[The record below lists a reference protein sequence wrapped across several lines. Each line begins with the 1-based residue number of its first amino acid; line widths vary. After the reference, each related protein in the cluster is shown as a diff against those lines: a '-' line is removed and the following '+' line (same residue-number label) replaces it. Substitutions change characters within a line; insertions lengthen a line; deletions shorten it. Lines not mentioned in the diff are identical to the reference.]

1 MTPPRPPASLTRRSL
16 LRAPLAALP
25 LAACTSRD
33 YTGPARPLSIGAG
46 EPGGPY
52 LAFAT
57 RLATEITAAEP
68 DLRCTPTETQASVA
82 NLRLLA
88 TRQVDLALAHADACE
103 SAATGATP
111 FTEPL
116 PLRALGRIYEN
127 YLQIAVPAA
136 SPVRRVAE
144 LAGRRIAM
152 GAPGSGA
159 ALFAERLTAHLRLS
173 PGPQLRLAEATAALA
188 GGAVDALI
196 WSGGVPTPALEQLD
210 NRTPIRLLPL
220 DDVLPALRGAHG
232 PVYEQVSVPSG
243 VYRAPRALPTI
254 GVANLVV
261 CRDELSPEVAAAVTR
276 VLLTR
281 ADRLIPQDA
290 LGIQFLDPRAL
301 ISTAAIPL
309 HPGAAAVYRELHG

>member
-1 MTPPRPPASLTRRSL
+1 MSLSRRAFL
-16 LRAPLAALP
+16 LVPLAAV
-25 LAACTSRD
+25 ACTTAD

-57 RLATEITAAEP
+57 RLAAEVSSATP
-68 DLRCTPTETQASVA
+68 KLRCTPAQTQASVD
-82 NLRLLA
+82 NLRQLGA
-88 TRQVDLALAHADACE
+88 RQVDLALAHADACE
-103 SAATGATP
+103 AAVGGTSP
-111 FTEPL
+111 FTGPV

-127 YLQIAVPAA
+127 YLQVAVPAA
-136 SPVRRVAE
+136 SPARRMAD

-159 ALFAERLTAHLRLS
+159 ALLAQRITARLGLT
-173 PGPQLRLAEATAALA
+173 PGPQLRLAEAASALA
-188 GGAVDALI
+188 EGSVDALV

-210 NRTPIRLLPL
+210 IRTPIRLLPL
-220 DDVLPALRGAHG
+220 EDVLPALREAHG

-243 VYRAPRALPTI
+243 VYRAPRAVPTI

-261 CRDELSPEVAAAVTR
+261 CREDLPAEVAAAVTR

-281 ADRLIPQDA
+281 ADRLIPQEA
-290 LGIQFLDPRAL
+290 LGIQFLDQRTL

>member
-1 MTPPRPPASLTRRSL
+1 MTLSRRLFLLT
-16 LRAPLAALP
+16 PLAAL
-25 LAACTSRD
+25 ACTARD
-33 YTGPARPLSIGAG
+33 YPGPPRPLSIGAG

-57 RLATEITAAEP
+57 RLAAEIAAAEP
-68 DLRCTPTETQASVA
+68 DLRATPAQTQASVA
-82 NLRLLA
+82 NLRLLG
-88 TRQVDLALAHADACE
+88 TREVDLALAHADACE
-103 SAATGATP
+103 AAATAAAP
-111 FTEPL
+111 FTDRL

-159 ALFAERLTAHLRLS
+159 AMVADRITTRLNLT
-173 PGPQLRLAEATAALA
+173 PGPQLRLAEAAAALA
-188 GGAVDALI
+188 EGRVDALV
-196 WSGGVPTPALEQLD
+196 WSGGVPTPALEELD
-210 NRTPIRLLPL
+210 IRTPIRLLPL

-243 VYRAPRALPTI
+243 VYRAPRPIPTI

-261 CRDELSPEVAAAVTR
+261 CREELPVEVAAAVTR

-309 HPGAAAVYRELHG
+309 HPGAAGVYRELHG

>member
-1 MTPPRPPASLTRRSL
+1 MTLSRRLFLLT
-16 LRAPLAALP
+16 PLAAL
-25 LAACTSRD
+25 ACTTRD
-33 YTGPARPLSIGAG
+33 YPGPPRPLSIGAG

-57 RLATEITAAEP
+57 RLAAEIAAAEP
-68 DLRCTPTETQASVA
+68 GLRATPAQTQASVA
-82 NLRLLA
+82 NLRLLG
-88 TRQVDLALAHADACE
+88 TREVDLALAHADACE
-103 SAATGATP
+103 AAATGAPP
-111 FTEPL
+111 FTDRL

-159 ALFAERLTAHLRLS
+159 AMVADRITTRLHLT
-173 PGPQLRLAEATAALA
+173 PGPQLRLAEAAAALA
-188 GGAVDALI
+188 EGRVDALV
-196 WSGGVPTPALEQLD
+196 WSGGVPTPALEELD
-210 NRTPIRLLPL
+210 IRTPIRLLPL

-243 VYRAPRALPTI
+243 VYRAPRPIPTI

-261 CRDELSPEVAAAVTR
+261 CREELPAEVAAAVTR

-309 HPGAAAVYRELHG
+309 HPGAAGVYRELHG